1 MLRSFLLFF
10 AFPLAL
16 ALAACD
22 CGTTPPPPKV
32 ECNANQ
38 IECIIAGET
47 TCVPFNPDGLCQPWQ
62 QCAEGSGV
70 CDADGNVS
78 CTCVTKPPLNPG
90 TQVAYTASAQL
101 ANGALI
107 IAGWNPGFI
116 SSPTSGPYKDLNVG
130 WWNPAGVHTV
140 CDEGAVVWETVKGIP
155 TGVTPTADPAGPR
168 GGIVA
173 TGEEVGR
180 YTGIVAIGDD
190 VLVTYENATEKTLE
204 AAYGT
209 FTGTG
214 PNDVSFDWSFHTI
227 DPDGG
232 AMVLW
237 TDVTLGNG
245 GNPVVVY
252 TVASRPDVANGVSQ
266 PQFSQRVATATVAS
280 PASIDDWQ
288 IETLA
293 EGDARCSPQLPCGE
307 GYFCARAGFHGYCA
321 LVAPDGSCNSMST
334 GTSTCAAGGGL
345 LGGAET
351 CVAAAGLPPAFCDTS
366 AHANYCCMSPQNAF
380 DYPPVDG
387 LYNDVERTTTGLA
400 LVYYARVSGEL
411 RLRVMTDGVGW
422 GAPVCLAGCS
432 PSADAG
438 PGASLFVDGTNTLH
452 IAYVDAIAGD
462 IRYMRTSLVG
472 VLAEDVLVDEGTIT
486 SLPDREG
493 PGFVGDDS
501 DITIVAGEV
510 RIVYSDTAN
519 HEALLA
525 RRPGGTGPFL
535 VEAYSS
541 NRADGNFPTIVADAT
556 AGSGDV
562 TLVTS
567 TYRAT
572 GAAPIESDTCGYS
585 IGPAA
590 P

>member
-10 AFPLAL
+10 AFPLIV

-22 CGTTPPPPKV
+22 CGTTPPPVKI
-32 ECNANQ
+32 ECSANQ
-38 IECIIAGET
+38 IECTIAGEI
-47 TCVPFNPDGLCQPWQ
+47 TCVPFDGNGLCEPWQ
-62 QCAEGSGV
+62 QCADGSGV

-101 ANGALI
+101 ENGALI
-107 IAGWNPGFI
+107 IAGWNPGFL
-116 SSPTSGPYKDLNVG
+116 PNAYKDLNVG
-130 WWNPAGVHTV
+130 WWNPAGVHTI
-140 CDEGAVVWETVKGIP
+140 CDQGKVVWETVKGIP
-155 TGVTPTADPAGPR
+155 AGVTPTADPAGPR
-168 GGIVA
+168 GGVAA
-173 TGEEVGR
+173 TGDEVGR
-180 YTGIVAIGDD
+180 YTGIVAIGND
-190 VLVTYENATEKTLE
+190 VLVTYENATEKSLE

-214 PNDVSFDWSFHTI
+214 ADDVSFDWSFHTI

-237 TDVTLGNG
+237 TDVTLRND

-252 TVASRPDVANGVSQ
+252 TVASGPDVANGVSQ
-266 PQFSQRVATATVAS
+266 PQFSQRVATATAAS

-293 EGDARCSPQLPCGE
+293 EGNAQCSPQLPCGE

-321 LVAPDGSCNSMST
+321 LRAPEGSCNSMST
-334 GTSTCAAGGGL
+334 GTTTCAAGGGL

-351 CVAAAGLPPAFCDTS
+351 CVAGAEIPPAFCDDS
-366 AHANYCCMSPQNAF
+366 KHAGFCCMSPQNAF

-400 LVYYARVSGEL
+400 LIYYARVSGEL
-411 RLRVMTDGVGW
+411 RLRVKPDAGAW

-432 PSADAG
+432 ASDDSG
-438 PGASLFVDGTNTLH
+438 PGASLFVDASNNLH
-452 IAYVDAIAGD
+452 VAYVDAIGGDVRYLRANLAG
-462 IRYMRTSLVG
+462 TVAEN
-472 VLAEDVLVDEGTIT
+472 VLIDEGTIT
-486 SLPDREG
+486 SVPDRDG
-493 PGFVGDDS
+493 PGYVGDDS

-525 RRPGGTGPFL
+525 RRPGGTGPFII
-535 VEAYSS
+535 EAYSS
-541 NRADGNFPTIVADAT
+541 NRADGNFPTIVPDAT
-556 AGSGDV
+556 SGGDV

-572 GAAPIESDTCGYS
+572 GATPIESDTCGYA
-585 IGPAA
+585 IGPIA